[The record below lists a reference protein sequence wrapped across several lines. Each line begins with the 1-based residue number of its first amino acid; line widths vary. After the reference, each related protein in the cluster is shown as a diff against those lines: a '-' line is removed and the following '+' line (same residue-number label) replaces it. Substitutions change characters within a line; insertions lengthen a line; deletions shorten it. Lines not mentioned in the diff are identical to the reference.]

1 MANNSAI
8 VDKIFDLYEKYG
20 NTSYLGDPVT
30 KSEHMLQCAALAEQR
45 ELPLEVVLGA
55 LFHDI
60 GHLVGMDEDLD
71 TMVTNETCLGAQSH
85 EVVGERFLKEI
96 GFPSTIT
103 DLVRGHVDAKRYLV
117 FSNMEYYKKL
127 SDASKLTLVHQ
138 GGAMTPEEA
147 QVFSNSPNFNSIL
160 LIRSWD
166 DQAKDP
172 NIQVKPLDY
181 YKKVCLEYLENLQKN
196 INI

>member
-1 MANNSAI
+1 MTEVEVVNK
-8 VDKIFDLYEKYG
+8 VFTLFEKYG
-20 NTSYLGDPVT
+20 NRDYLGEPVT
-30 KSEHMLQCAALAEQR
+30 QTQHMLQCARLAENGGF
-45 ELPLEVVLGA
+45 PTEVVLGA

-85 EVVGERFLKEI
+85 EVVGERFLKEL

-147 QVFSNSPNFNSIL
+147 QVFSNSPSFDSIL

-172 NIQVKPLDY
+172 KIQVKPLDH
-181 YKKVCLEYLENLQKN
+181 YKKVCLEYMENLQKN
-196 INI
+196 INT